1 MTTDEEAGSGVEN
14 DIFERF
20 IYKMQSSYQDRLGTN
35 IGKALKN
42 RPMRFL
48 ADEGKSPIPYEIAEE
63 DSFWTKSRQ
72 KKKDLAERE
81 AEKSG
86 QVRQVGFFLLSS
98 SVAEMKTGNRLPT
111 QARDKYVRTDSVEKQ
126 RAFSS
131 SFLHRYLSVLPVACR
146 HQRTI
151 RLAGRRMRRTGRVR
165 ETPLFGA
172 FLY

>member
-1 MTTDEEAGSGVEN
+1 
-14 DIFERF
+14 
-20 IYKMQSSYQDRLGTN
+20 MQSSYQDRLGTN
-35 IGKALKN
+35 IGKALKIDLCV
-42 RPMRFL
+42 FL
-48 ADEGKSPIPYEIAEE
+48 QTRASPP
-63 DSFWTKSRQ
+63 SRTR
-72 KKKDLAERE
+72 LRRRTR
-81 AEKSG
+81 SG
-86 QVRQVGFFLLSS
+86 LSHDKRRKTSLRGRLRRAGRCDKWAFFLLSS

>member
-14 DIFERF
+14 AIFERF

-86 QVRQVGFFLLSS
+86 QVRQVGFF
-98 SVAEMKTGNRLPT
+98 
-111 QARDKYVRTDSVEKQ
+111 
-126 RAFSS
+126 S
-131 SFLHRYLSVLPVACR
+131 SFKFCR
-146 HQRTI
+146 RDENRKPFANTGSGQI
-151 RLAGRRMRRTGRVR
+151 RSNGQC
-165 ETPLFGA
+165 
-172 FLY
+172 